1 MEISI
6 PQVIASILN
15 FIILLLILKHFW
27 FDKITAVVDSR
38 QNEIITKI
46 EDADRNQKIALDLKE
61 KNQLET
67 KQMQKNKV
75 KL

>member
-46 EDADRNQKIALDLKE
+46 EDADRNQKNSIRSKR
-61 KNQLET
+61 KKIN
-67 KQMQKNKV
+67 
-75 KL
+75 